1 MYKVY
6 VLGNNFVIENDS
18 INLYDEYNSND
29 VRVSKVNSDI
39 LYYDFFFNGEK
50 KFSLPL
56 RVLFNQNGDL
66 YAQSSWDS
74 FRFNSTGG
82 DVVSDIS
89 DSIVKSYLYRNQN
102 YLNGGSQLNVK
113 AAGASLFY
121 DISDSSTISARSV
134 NDGLVID
141 ANGIQFKDNYIYDLK
156 VKMKLVPE
164 VSNNHLEL
172 ALAKDV
178 FNVYDEATIT
188 TTKLEDARYE
198 AEFNGFH
205 YTADKGD
212 VKLFVS
218 KCVTGGS
225 ELNIHTINIV
235 IKEIGENVA

>member
-1 MYKVY
+1 
-6 VLGNNFVIENDS
+6 VIIVKYSTPSTAHS
-18 INLYDEYNSND
+18 IIVDG
-29 VRVSKVNSDI
+29 SKILTVNI
-39 LYYDFFFNGEK
+39 
-50 KFSLPL
+50 
-56 RVLFNQNGDL
+56 GDL
-66 YAQSSWDS
+66 QTKDGTLYTQETFDE
-74 FRFNSTGG
+74 FRYNNTGG
-82 DVVSDIS
+82 DIVYSTELQEGIS
-89 DSIVKSYLYRNQN
+89 AATVKSYLYRNQN

-121 DISDSSTISARSV
+121 DISDSSTISAKSV
-134 NDGLVID
+134 NDDLVID

-156 VKMKLVPE
+156 VKMKLIPE
-164 VSNNHLEL
+164 VSSNHLEL

-218 KCVTGGS
+218 NCVTGGS
-225 ELNIHTINIV
+225 ELNIHTIKIV
-235 IKEIGENVA
+235 IKEIGENLA